1 MTMPTSAMPESFNDA
16 LIECVKA
23 AGGSKVVGAKLWPE
37 KMADAAQRHL
47 LNCLQEGRAEHLK
60 PDQVLFVLRLARDA
74 GHHTGMHFLADSL
87 GYSQPE
93 PISPRDEVAELQRQF
108 LDATRAM
115 QAMAARMEALQTTI
129 HAQQPRSS
137 LRAAA

>member
-1 MTMPTSAMPESFNDA
+1 MTLNALPESMNDA

-37 KMADAAQRHL
+37 KQVDAAQRHL

-60 PDQVLFVLRLARDA
+60 PEQVLFILRMARDA
-74 GHHTGMHFLADSL
+74 GHHTGMHFLAEAL

-108 LDATRAM
+108 LEATRAM
-115 QAMAARMEALQTTI
+115 QQMAARMEALQTRT
-129 HAQQPRSS
+129 P